1 MSNIADRVLS
11 NPRRTKKPPATY
23 CSPTEYYRRVRT
35 AYAHA
40 NCTSD
45 YHCVDIYL
53 AAAGLPDDQETQELL
68 RRLRDPDYET
78 STAEFVTERDE
89 ILSRKIPGLREQGL
103 LPVLCTKGIQELVNF
118 YAESET
124 TQSFWRN
131 YQRQATL
138 SVEAAAVQNR
148 FIEGLQVLLG
158 RDLTDENEMFD
169 DDIEAAD
176 GELEIDA
183 TIGAEVVAAV
193 HNNEAV
199 VETVFSCDQVHSN
212 GQGGQGCDD
221 SQATTVDDLLLDL
234 EPLHEGSGGDN
245 SRDVAPSPV
254 GSSEQMLEPGP

>member
-23 CSPTEYYRRVRT
+23 CSPTEFYRRVRT

-40 NCTSD
+40 SCTSD
-45 YHCVDIYL
+45 YHWVDIYL

-68 RRLRDPDYET
+68 RRFRDPDYET
-78 STAEFVTERDE
+78 STAEFVAERDE

-118 YAESET
+118 YAESEE
-124 TQSFWRN
+124 TQSFWRK
-131 YQRQATL
+131 YQSQASL
-138 SVEAAAVQNR
+138 SVEATAAQNR
-148 FIEGLQVLLG
+148 FIEGLQFLLG
-158 RDLTDENEMFD
+158 RDLTDEDEMVN

-183 TIGAEVVAAV
+183 AIGVEVVAAV
-193 HNNEAV
+193 NNNEAV
-199 VETVFSCDQVHSN
+199 VEAVFSCDQVHSN
-212 GQGGQGCDD
+212 VQGGQGSDD
-221 SQATTVDDLLLDL
+221 SQATTVDDLLLGL

-254 GSSEQMLEPGP
+254 ESSGQMFEPGS